1 MEPARTDAA
10 QIRRRLLS
18 EAVRQSGD
26 VALAV
31 LDELGGR
38 GHWPRL
44 ARLLPRRRADREWS
58 ASVPSPAWAALKEQ
72 VTSGISL
79 RRQNEQRPVARR
91 GNTWS
96 STAPTRPDVSAGDD
110 DQEQGA
116 EGDGKDEQGGGGGEA
131 AVG

>member
-38 GHWPRL
+38 GSL
-44 ARLLPRRRADREWS
+44 AATS
-58 ASVPSPAWAALKEQ
+58 APAAPA
-72 VTSGISL
+72 SGGSGVVSL
-79 RRQNEQRPVARR
+79 GAQPGLGRVAWR

-116 EGDGKDEQGGGGGEA
+116 EGDGEDEQRGGGGEA